1 VGLHHRGAET
11 HPDLVDRFVSEQEA
25 VEVADLVRPLLP
37 TLPGTFLR
45 AIACLYTTTP
55 DHHFVIGHH
64 PRHENVA
71 IACGFSGHGF
81 KFVPV
86 VGEVLADL
94 ALEGSTAHPIGL
106 FDPTRFG

>member
-1 VGLHHRGAET
+1 MSEAE
-11 HPDLVDRFVSEQEA
+11 A
-25 VEVADLVRPLLP
+25 AEVADLVRPLLP

-55 DHHFVIGHH
+55 DHHFVIGLH
-64 PRHENVA
+64 PQHENVA

-94 ALEGSTAHPIGL
+94 ALEGSTPHPIGL

>member
-1 VGLHHRGAET
+1 M
-11 HPDLVDRFVSEQEA
+11 DRFVSPEEGEQ
-25 VEVADLVRPLLP
+25 VAELIRPLLP
-37 TLPGTFLR
+37 SLPGTLLR

-55 DHHFVIGHH
+55 DHHFVIGRH
-64 PRHENVA
+64 PEHENVA

-86 VGEVLADL
+86 VGEILADL
-94 ALEGSTAHPIGL
+94 ALEGSTQHPIGL